1 MTGPE
6 REKDANPIVPLLYR
20 AQPNPDPNRVGEEY
34 QRRDD
39 EENAGNEDWNR
50 LENME
55 FESTNE
61 QHEIAEEIE
70 PRTERKPR

>member
-6 REKDANPIVPLLYR
+6 RDKEANPIVPLLYR
-20 AQPNPDPNRVGEEY
+20 AQPYRDPNRVGEEY
-34 QRRDD
+34 QRHDE

-55 FESTNE
+55 FDSTNE
-61 QHEIAEEIE
+61 QYEVSEDIE
-70 PRTERKPR
+70 PRTKEKPR